1 MLQSNTSFT
10 LLSKINITDTTGG
23 TFTISNEN
31 ENDTPIDTDWEQ
43 VSIVFSNKRQRE
55 RFIVTIVN
63 NVCTIV
69 SRGLSQKWGAESTT
83 LQKQWLEGTVW
94 YMTALDF
101 DIFEKDSGETQIVSA
116 DTQFTGALS
125 TIWDFSASDIRFTG
139 TTTSWLRTKSLTTTQ
154 RIALTAENGDLVYD
168 TDLWELYQYV
178 WGAWSA
184 VSAGSTQANAS
195 TTVAGKVELATA
207 AERAT
212 WTAIGWTGATL
223 VPTNDAL
230 VKTSSGA
237 SDENKIP
244 VLNSNGKIDA
254 FVTKTSEKTEATTIS
269 DTDII
274 SINDSYKSSISTL
287 KNQVQKTQYSWVIAS
302 DTIRASADTER
313 TSPVIAA
320 WMKVK
325 EIQIPK
331 LYREGGSVRLTVD
344 AKRTTTDKGN
354 LGFYKNW
361 VQLDVRN
368 PTTTYANY
376 SYDMSVSWWDLV
388 QIYYEFETTNWYVSV
403 KNFKVKYD
411 EVEYT
416 KTPIVNQD

>member
-55 RFIVTIVN
+55 RLIVTIVN

-69 SRGLSQKWGAESTT
+69 SRGLSQKWGAASTT

-116 DTQFTGALS
+116 DAQFTGALS
-125 TIWDFSASDIRFTG
+125 TIWEFSASDIRFTG
-139 TTTSWLRTKSLTTTQ
+139 TTTSWLRTKSLTIAQ

-207 AERAT
+207 AERAA
-212 WTAIGWTGATL
+212 WTATGWTGATL
-223 VPTNDAL
+223 IPTNDAL

-244 VLNSNGKIDA
+244 VLNSNGKVDV
-254 FVTKTSEKTEATTIS
+254 FVTQINERSSETTLADDDEDIFYDTSAGVNKKITQINKAEQYLEKTIVLNGTRWSLSASIDSSAWTVTSWSVLISKSTIAQYASSSSGWNSTSYIEVS
-269 DTDII
+269 DD
-274 SINDSYKSSISTL
+274 DSTWSTL
-287 KNQVQKTQYSWVIAS
+287 YSDVYS
-302 DTIRASADTER
+302 GSGSASAIFMMEKWKYYRCKLIKT
-313 TSPVIAA
+313 TS
-320 WMKVK
+320 WSGWNSTSLK
-325 EIQIPK
+325 
-331 LYREGGSVRLTVD
+331 Y
-344 AKRTTTDKGN
+344 TT
-354 LGFYKNW
+354 
-361 VQLDVRN
+361 
-368 PTTTYANY
+368 
-376 SYDMSVSWWDLV
+376 
-388 QIYYEFETTNWYVSV
+388 
-403 KNFKVKYD
+403 
-411 EVEYT
+411 
-416 KTPIVNQD
+416 